1 MRPSLYLFK
10 KENGRSEYSMK
21 TEVQVVVVD
30 LDKSKKYPQNFV
42 CILPQTAISSRG
54 KNSNVFNKVFG
65 SSSLEVAKKLLHRA
79 LKSEQ
84 DDDIR
89 KELQTR
95 LRTLKTYPDQKNI
108 IAA

>member
-1 MRPSLYLFK
+1 MRHSLYLFK

-42 CILPQTAISSRG
+42 CILPQTAISRG
-54 KNSNVFNKVFG
+54 KTSNIFNKVFG
-65 SSSLEVAKKLLHRA
+65 SNSLDVAKKLLHRA

-84 DDDIR
+84 DNDIR

-95 LRTLKTYPDQKNI
+95 LRALKTYSVRKNLI
-108 IAA
+108 VA

>member
-21 TEVQVVVVD
+21 TDVQVVVVD
-30 LDKSKKYPQNFV
+30 LEKSKKYPQNFV
-42 CILPQTAISSRG
+42 CILPQTIMLRG
-54 KNSNVFNKVFG
+54 KPSNIFNKVFG
-65 SSSLEVAKKLLHRA
+65 PSSLDVAKKLLHRA

-95 LRTLKTYPDQKNI
+95 LRTLKTYPVQRNI
-108 IAA
+108 TI

>member
-21 TEVQVVVVD
+21 TEIQIVVVD

-42 CILPQTAISSRG
+42 CILPQTSISRG
-54 KNSNVFNKVFG
+54 KPSNIFNKVFG
-65 SSSLEVAKKLLHRA
+65 QSSLEVAKKLLHRA
-79 LKSEQ
+79 LKNEQ

-95 LRTLKTYPDQKNI
+95 LKTLKTYPCQKNI

>member
-1 MRPSLYLFK
+1 MKPSLYLFK

-21 TEVQVVVVD
+21 TEVQIVVVD

-42 CILPQTAISSRG
+42 CILPQTAISPGRTPNIFS
-54 KNSNVFNKVFG
+54 KVFG
-65 SSSLEVAKKLLHRA
+65 QDSLEVAKKLLHKA

-95 LRTLKTYPDQKNI
+95 LKTLKTYPDQKNI
-108 IAA
+108 FVA